1 MAAFR
6 EARLG
11 EILVETSPNLVPE
24 VLAQVRPQLAEAQ
37 QQGYE
42 VSRIMLMLDE
52 IVSNI
57 YRHGYRRQDGKPVGI
72 RIRVEGDVCQIA
84 VRDQAPTFDCVGH
97 AETRALPDPR
107 LGKPGGMGL
116 IIMQNLCE
124 SFVHQVPSDG
134 GNALYMTLRLRRR
147 ATEAANKS
155 HR

>member
-6 EARLG
+6 ENRLG
-11 EILVETSPNLVPE
+11 EIIIETSPAIVPE
-24 VLAQVRPQLAEAQ
+24 VLAQVRPQLAAAEQ
-37 QQGYE
+37 RGFE
-42 VSRIMLMLDE
+42 ISRVMLMLDE

-57 YRHGYRRQDGKPVGI
+57 YRHGYLQQSGKLVGI
-72 RIRVEGDVCQIA
+72 RIRVEGDLCQIA
-84 VRDQAPTFDCVGH
+84 VRDQATTFDCVGH

-134 GNALYMTLRLRRR
+134 GNALYMTIRLRPR
-147 ATEAANKS
+147 ATATAAKS
-155 HR
+155 HS